1 MRGVR
6 DNTGDSR
13 SVTKDHLQQSAD
25 DYAVCAYEARLT
37 LGFWL
42 VQSLVMVGGFL
53 MLGYDRTTDP
63 FGFPLGLPSWY
74 LFGGILPAVIFP
86 LLLWRMVRTRF
97 RDLELYPPASPPS
110 DS

>member
-1 MRGVR
+1 MT
-6 DNTGDSR
+6 DNR
-13 SVTKDHLQQSAD
+13 SDQPAD

-42 VQSLVMVGGFL
+42 LQSTVMVGGFL
-53 MLGYDRTTDP
+53 LLGYDRTSDP

-97 RDLELYPPASPPS
+97 RHFDLYPKTSPPS
-110 DS
+110 DL